1 MNKQRRKE
9 LAEAIEK
16 LEQAT
21 AMLEEA
27 NEIIDGVTEEEQE
40 AFDNMPESLQCSERG
55 YMTQDNV
62 DTLEEIAQGMDSYIY
77 EIEDQIERLRQL

>member
-16 LEQAT
+16 LEKAI

-27 NEIIDGVTEEEQE
+27 KETVEYVAEEEQE
-40 AFDNMPESLQCSERG
+40 AYDNMPESLQCSERG
-55 YMTQDNV
+55 EMTLDNV
-62 DTLEEIAQGMDSYIY
+62 GTLNEITSNIESYID
-77 EIEDQIERLRQL
+77 EIQDQIDSLGEL

>member
-1 MNKQRRKE
+1 MNKQRRKQ

-27 NEIIDGVTEEEQE
+27 KEIIDGVTEEEQE

-55 YMTQDNV
+55 GMTQDNV

-77 EIEDQIERLRQL
+77 EIEDQIERLMQL

>member
-16 LEQAT
+16 LEKAI

-27 NEIIDGVTEEEQE
+27 KETVECVTEEEQE
-40 AFDNMPESLQCSERG
+40 AYDNMPESLQCSERG
-55 YMTQDNV
+55 EMTLDNV
-62 DTLEEIAQGMDSYIY
+62 GTLEEITSNIESYID
-77 EIEDQIERLRQL
+77 EIQDQIDSLGEL

>member
-16 LEQAT
+16 LEKAI

-27 NEIIDGVTEEEQE
+27 KETVECVTEEEQE

-55 YMTQDNV
+55 EMTLDNV
-62 DTLEEIAQGMDSYIY
+62 GTLEEITSNIESYID
-77 EIEDQIERLRQL
+77 EIQDQIDSLGEL

>member
-1 MNKQRRKE
+1 
-9 LAEAIEK
+9 
-16 LEQAT
+16 
-21 AMLEEA
+21 MLEEA
-27 NEIIDGVTEEEQE
+27 KEIIDGVTEEEQE

-62 DTLEEIAQGMDSYIY
+62 DNLEEIAQGMDSYIY

>member
-1 MNKQRRKE
+1 MNKQRRKQ

-27 NEIIDGVTEEEQE
+27 KEIIDGVTEEEQE

-55 YMTQDNV
+55 VMTQDNV

>member
-16 LEQAT
+16 LEKAI

-27 NEIIDGVTEEEQE
+27 KETVECVTEEEQE
-40 AFDNMPESLQCSERG
+40 AYDNMPESLQCSERG
-55 YMTQDNV
+55 
-62 DTLEEIAQGMDSYIY
+62 
-77 EIEDQIERLRQL
+77 

>member
-1 MNKQRRKE
+1 MNKQRRKQ

-16 LEQAT
+16 LEKAI

-27 NEIIDGVTEEEQE
+27 KETVECVTEEEQE

-55 YMTQDNV
+55 EMTLDNV
-62 DTLEEIAQGMDSYIY
+62 GTLEEITSNIESYID
-77 EIEDQIERLRQL
+77 EIQDQIDRLGEL

>member
-16 LEQAT
+16 LEKAI

-27 NEIIDGVTEEEQE
+27 KETVECVTEEEQE

-55 YMTQDNV
+55 EMTLDNV
-62 DTLEEIAQGMDSYIY
+62 STLEEITSNIESYID
-77 EIEDQIERLRQL
+77 EIQDQIDSLGEL